1 MKKKGI
7 TNMKISGEN
16 IGKNW
21 QELSKVGKN
30 WQKLARVTK
39 SCQKALKTLKT
50 LKSTDEGWVTFGR
63 RTTRCVYG
71 VQVKTGK
78 MKTGGGTLGEI
89 GKTLY
94 IVHCQKLLTFAVYN
108 ITGRDPL
115 QSVCV

>member
-1 MKKKGI
+1 MLQ
-7 TNMKISGEN
+7 NSA
-16 IGKNW
+16 KNW

-78 MKTGGGTLGEI
+78 MKTGGGTLGKLVKHWETDK
-89 GKTLY
+89 GKHWETLSLY
-94 IVHCQKLLTFAVYN
+94 TVKN
-108 ITGRDPL
+108 R
-115 QSVCV
+115 

>member
-1 MKKKGI
+1 MLQ
-7 TNMKISGEN
+7 NSA
-16 IGKNW
+16 KNW

-78 MKTGGGTLGEI
+78 MKTGGMKTGKMKTGGGTLGKLVKHWETDK
-89 GKTLY
+89 GKHWETLSLY
-94 IVHCQKLLTFAVYN
+94 TVKN
-108 ITGRDPL
+108 R
-115 QSVCV
+115 

>member
-1 MKKKGI
+1 MLQ
-7 TNMKISGEN
+7 NSA
-16 IGKNW
+16 KNW

-89 GKTLY
+89 GKTLLT
-94 IVHCQKLLTFAVYN
+94 LLTFAVYN

>member
-1 MKKKGI
+1 MSQ
-7 TNMKISGEN
+7 NSA
-16 IGKNW
+16 KNW

-78 MKTGGGTLGEI
+78 MKTGGMKTGKMKTGGGTLGKLVKHWETDK
-89 GKTLY
+89 GKHWETLSLY
-94 IVHCQKLLTFAVYN
+94 IVKNC
-108 ITGRDPL
+108 
-115 QSVCV
+115 